1 MMEENIIMAKKE
13 TVEEKRF
20 NPLLSAL
27 KENDKKN
34 LFKTN
39 LITAFH
45 KTGFHL
51 YDYYLGSL
59 VNIHDKKGNFLRQE
73 PRVGQAAGTFNM
85 FVGGSGSG
93 KALPNNTMI
102 PTPMVDGLGYI
113 KMGDIA
119 VGDIVFGDDGRPTEV
134 IGVYPQGK
142 KKCYKM
148 YFHDGRTAISSEDH
162 LWNVIGAEKKQ
173 YTFDTKKIYDLVTNH
188 KRCIIPV
195 TSAPVQYKQSQTG
208 IRPYTLGAFMALGQ
222 SIFTQEYLQIDSLN
236 TSCNITTIANYIA
249 HIQSL
254 EFDYSSSNA
263 FIFHY
268 HPDGKKRV
276 STKEFF
282 RYLRY
287 QYPGNDKFIG
297 IPSKYKYNAVEDRR
311 AFIRGV
317 FDVRGKINDRNL
329 VELEIPEGEYW
340 DAFFRD
346 FKEMIYSMGLLA
358 KVEHGDVKRLVVQI
372 PSNRLAEYFFV
383 NQLYVDTRDQGELVN
398 DIIGLQIISME
409 ELPEEMEC
417 TCIKVANKSELFLT
431 EDYIVTHNTTLA
443 VQIAANIIRQYKTST
458 VIHFD
463 CEQRID
469 LSRIQVISKLPAYYF
484 MEDDG
489 PARYT
494 IKAGAVGLDT
504 MQETIV
510 RLFAAK
516 MKMKNEITV
525 DLGTVDEFGNP
536 VRIMEPTVIIIDS
549 ITSVLSETFSPD
561 NAKEVS
567 EAEKLRGNTEG
578 ARDSKSL
585 KGFFKDVL
593 PLCKEANII
602 IFAINHINM
611 NMSMNAFTPVAKKQN
626 YLKQDEVIPGG
637 VSLIYYPFNIVKLIA
652 KPSDDFTK
660 EGDGF
665 DGHMVMAEPIKS
677 SSNQSGNNSKGV
689 SFSLCF
695 SYKTGFDP
703 LRSLIIYGRERGII
717 EGNRNRLKFK
727 DDPEHTFSFKTIYP
741 DIDEKPFIM
750 ENIKKFIFP
759 ALKDH
764 LSYVEPND
772 VKFHNELMEY

>member
-1 MMEENIIMAKKE
+1 MAKKE
-13 TVEEKRF
+13 TIEGRSF

-59 VNIHDKKGNFLRQE
+59 VNIHDKKGNFIRQE

-93 KALPNNTMI
+93 KALPNNTLI
-102 PTPMVDGLGYI
+102 PSPAMNGMGHIEMEDI
-113 KMGDIA
+113 K
-119 VGDIVFGDDGRPTEV
+119 VGDIVFGDDGKPTEV

-162 LWNVIGAEKKQ
+162 LWNVIGAERKQ
-173 YTFDTKKIYDLVTNH
+173 YTFDTKKIYELVSNH

-195 TSAPVQYKQSQTG
+195 PSAPVQYNQNQTG
-208 IRPYTLGAFMALGQ
+208 IRPYTFGAFMALGKWT
-222 SIFTQEYLQIDSLN
+222 FMQEYLQIDKSTLM
-236 TSCNITTIANYIA
+236 CDIDAIADYIANL
-249 HIQSL
+249 QSL
-254 EFDYSSSNA
+254 EIDDSDPDKITFQYHTNA
-263 FIFHY
+263 
-268 HPDGKKRV
+268 KKRI

-282 RYLRY
+282 RYIRY
-287 QYPGNDKFIG
+287 EYPLGNDSFVG
-297 IPSKYKYNAVEDRR
+297 IPDKYKYNSPEDRL

-317 FDVRGKINDRNL
+317 FDVCGKINNRNL
-329 VELEIPEGEYW
+329 VEIEIPEGDYW
-340 DAFFRD
+340 TAFCHD
-346 FKEMIYSMGLLA
+346 FKEMIYSMGLIA
-358 KVEHGDVKRLVVQI
+358 TVENEETKRLVIQI
-372 PSNRLAEYFFV
+372 PSNKLGEYFLV
-383 NQLYVDTRDQGELVN
+383 HKVYADARYTGELIN
-398 DIIGLQIISME
+398 DIVGLQITSME
-409 ELPEEMEC
+409 ELPEEIEC
-417 TCIKVANKSELFLT
+417 TCIKVANDSELFLIK
-431 EDYIVTHNTTLA
+431 DYIVTHNTTLA
-443 VQIAANIIRQYKTST
+443 VQLAANIIRQYKTST

-469 LSRIQVISKLPAYYF
+469 LSRIQVISKLPSYYF

-516 MKMKNEITV
+516 MKIKNEITV
-525 DLGTVDEFGNP
+525 DLGTVDEFGHP
-536 VRIMEPTVIIIDS
+536 VRIMEPTIIIIDS

-611 NMSMNAFTPVAKKQN
+611 NMSMNAFTPAAKKQN

-677 SSNQSGNNSKGV
+677 SSNQSGNTSKGV
-689 SFSLCF
+689 SFGLCF
-695 SYKTGFDP
+695 NYKTGFDP

-727 DDPEHTFSFKTIYP
+727 DDPEHVFSFKTIYK

-764 LSYVEPND
+764 LSYVEPDD
-772 VKFHNELMEY
+772 VKFHNELMDY

>member
-1 MMEENIIMAKKE
+1 MAKKE
-13 TVEEKRF
+13 TIEGRSF

-59 VNIHDKKGNFLRQE
+59 VNIHDKKGNFIRQE

-93 KALPNNTMI
+93 KALPNNTLI
-102 PTPMVDGLGYI
+102 PSPAMNGMGHIEMEDI
-113 KMGDIA
+113 K
-119 VGDIVFGDDGRPTEV
+119 VGDIVFGDDGKPTEV

-162 LWNVIGAEKKQ
+162 LWNVIGAERKQ
-173 YTFDTKKIYDLVTNH
+173 YTFDTKTIYELVSNH

-195 TSAPVQYKQSQTG
+195 PSAPVQYNQSQTG
-208 IRPYTLGAFMALGQ
+208 IRPYTFGAFMALGKWT
-222 SIFTQEYLQIDSLN
+222 FMQEYLQIDKSTLM
-236 TSCNITTIANYIA
+236 CDIDAIADYIANL
-249 HIQSL
+249 QSL
-254 EFDYSSSNA
+254 EIDDSDPDKITFQYHTNA
-263 FIFHY
+263 
-268 HPDGKKRV
+268 KKRI

-282 RYLRY
+282 RYIRY
-287 QYPGNDKFIG
+287 EYPLGNDSFVG
-297 IPSKYKYNAVEDRR
+297 IPDKYKYNSPEDRL

-317 FDVRGKINDRNL
+317 FDVCGKINNRNL
-329 VELEIPEGEYW
+329 VEIEIPEGDYW
-340 DAFFRD
+340 TAFCHD
-346 FKEMIYSMGLLA
+346 FKEMIYSMGLIA
-358 KVEHGDVKRLVVQI
+358 TVENEETKRLVIQI
-372 PSNRLAEYFFV
+372 PSNKLGEYFLV
-383 NQLYVDTRDQGELVN
+383 RKVYADARYTGELIN
-398 DIIGLQIISME
+398 DIVGLQITSME
-409 ELPEEMEC
+409 ELPEEIEC
-417 TCIKVANKSELFLT
+417 TCIKVANDSELFLIK
-431 EDYIVTHNTTLA
+431 DYIVTHNTTLA
-443 VQIAANIIRQYKTST
+443 VQLAANIIRQYKTST

-469 LSRIQVISKLPAYYF
+469 LSRIQVISKLPSYYF

-516 MKMKNEITV
+516 MKIKNEITV
-525 DLGTVDEFGNP
+525 DLGTVDEFGHP
-536 VRIMEPTVIIIDS
+536 VRIMEPTIIIIDS

-611 NMSMNAFTPVAKKQN
+611 NMSMNAFTPAAKKQN

-677 SSNQSGNNSKGV
+677 SSNQSGNTSKGV
-689 SFSLCF
+689 SFGLCF
-695 SYKTGFDP
+695 NYKTGFDP

-727 DDPEHTFSFKTIYP
+727 DDPEHVFSFKTIYK

-772 VKFHNELMEY
+772 VKFHNELMDY

>member
-1 MMEENIIMAKKE
+1 MAKKE
-13 TVEEKRF
+13 TIEGRSF

-59 VNIHDKKGNFLRQE
+59 VNIHDKKGNFIRQE

-93 KALPNNTMI
+93 KALPNNTLI
-102 PTPMVDGLGYI
+102 PSPSMNGMGHI
-113 KMGDIA
+113 KMEDIK
-119 VGDIVFGDDGRPTEV
+119 VGDIVFGDDGKPTEV

-162 LWNVIGAEKKQ
+162 LWNVIGAERKQ
-173 YTFDTKKIYDLVTNH
+173 YTFDTKKIYELVSNH

-195 TSAPVQYKQSQTG
+195 PSAPVQYNQSQTG
-208 IRPYTLGAFMALGQ
+208 IRPYTFGAFMALGKWT
-222 SIFTQEYLQIDSLN
+222 FMQEYLQIDKSTLM
-236 TSCNITTIANYIA
+236 CDIDAIADYIANL
-249 HIQSL
+249 QSL
-254 EFDYSSSNA
+254 EVDDSDPDKITFQYHTNA
-263 FIFHY
+263 
-268 HPDGKKRV
+268 KKRI

-282 RYLRY
+282 RYIRY
-287 QYPGNDKFIG
+287 EYPLGNDSFVG
-297 IPSKYKYNAVEDRR
+297 IPDKYKYNSPEDRL

-317 FDVRGKINDRNL
+317 FDVCGKINNRNL
-329 VELEIPEGEYW
+329 VEIEIPEGDYW
-340 DAFFRD
+340 TAFCHD
-346 FKEMIYSMGLLA
+346 FKEMIYSMGLIA
-358 KVEHGDVKRLVVQI
+358 TVENEETKHLVIQI
-372 PSNRLAEYFFV
+372 PSNKLGEYFLV
-383 NQLYVDTRDQGELVN
+383 HKVYADARYTGELIN
-398 DIIGLQIISME
+398 DIVGLQITSME
-409 ELPEEMEC
+409 ELPEEIEC
-417 TCIKVANKSELFLT
+417 TCIKVANDSELFLIK
-431 EDYIVTHNTTLA
+431 DYIVTHNTTLA
-443 VQIAANIIRQYKTST
+443 VQLAANIIRQYKTST

-469 LSRIQVISKLPAYYF
+469 LSRIQVISKLPSYYF

-516 MKMKNEITV
+516 MKIKNEITV
-525 DLGTVDEFGNP
+525 DLGTVDEFGHP
-536 VRIMEPTVIIIDS
+536 VRIMEPTIIIIDS

-611 NMSMNAFTPVAKKQN
+611 NMSMNAFTPAAKKQN

-677 SSNQSGNNSKGV
+677 SSNQSGNTSKGV
-689 SFSLCF
+689 SFGLCF
-695 SYKTGFDP
+695 NYKTGFDP

-727 DDPEHTFSFKTIYP
+727 DDPEHVFSFKTIYK

-764 LSYVEPND
+764 LSYVEPDD
-772 VKFHNELMEY
+772 VKFHNELMDY

>member
-1 MMEENIIMAKKE
+1 MAKKE
-13 TVEEKRF
+13 TIEGRSF

-59 VNIHDKKGNFLRQE
+59 VNIHDKKGNFIRQE

-93 KALPNNTMI
+93 KALPNNTLI
-102 PTPMVDGLGYI
+102 PSPAMNG
-113 KMGDIA
+113 MGHIEMEDIQ
-119 VGDIVFGDDGRPTEV
+119 VGDIVFGDDGTPTEV
-134 IGVYPQGK
+134 VGVYPQGK

-162 LWNVIGAEKKQ
+162 LWNVIGAERKQ
-173 YTFDTKKIYDLVTNH
+173 YTFDTKKIYELVSNQ

-195 TSAPVQYKQSQTG
+195 PSAPVQYDQSQTG
-208 IRPYTLGAFMALGQ
+208 IRPYTLGAFMALGKWTF
-222 SIFTQEYLQIDSLN
+222 IQEYLQIDKS
-236 TSCNITTIANYIA
+236 TVSCDIDAIADYIANL
-249 HIQSL
+249 QSL
-254 EFDYSSSNA
+254 EVDYSESDKITFQYHTNA
-263 FIFHY
+263 
-268 HPDGKKRV
+268 KKRIP
-276 STKEFF
+276 TKEFF
-282 RYLRY
+282 RYIRY
-287 QYPGNDKFIG
+287 QYPLGNDSFVG
-297 IPSKYKYNAVEDRR
+297 IADKYKYNSAEDRL

-317 FDVRGKINDRNL
+317 FDVCGKINKRNL
-329 VELEIPEGEYW
+329 VEIEIPEGDYW
-340 DAFFRD
+340 TAFCHD
-346 FKEMIYSMGLLA
+346 FKEMIYSMGLIA
-358 KVEHGDVKRLVVQI
+358 TVENAETKRLVIQI
-372 PSNRLAEYFFV
+372 PSNKLGEYFLIHKPYADAFC
-383 NQLYVDTRDQGELVN
+383 NGELIN
-398 DIIGLQIISME
+398 DIVGLQIISME
-409 ELPEEMEC
+409 ELPEEIEC
-417 TCIKVANKSELFLT
+417 PCITVANESELFLIK
-431 EDYIVTHNTTLA
+431 DYIVTHNTTLA
-443 VQIAANIIRQYKTST
+443 VQLAANIIRQYKTST

-469 LSRIQVISKLPAYYF
+469 LSRIQVISKLPSYYF

-516 MKMKNEITV
+516 MKIKNEITV

-536 VRIMEPTVIIIDS
+536 VRIMEPTIIIIDS

-611 NMSMNAFTPVAKKQN
+611 NMSMNAFTPAAKKQN

-677 SSNQSGNNSKGV
+677 SSNQSGNTSKGV
-689 SFSLCF
+689 SFGMCF
-695 SYKTGFDP
+695 NYKTGFDP

-727 DDPEHTFSFKTIYP
+727 DDPEHVFSFKTIYK

>member
-1 MMEENIIMAKKE
+1 MSKKE
-13 TVEEKRF
+13 NQEEKTF
-20 NPLLSAL
+20 NPLLAAL

-39 LITAFH
+39 LVTAFH

-59 VNIHDKKGNFLRQE
+59 INIHDKKGNFLRQE

-93 KALPNNTMI
+93 KALPNYTMI
-102 PTPMVDGLGYI
+102 PTPMTSVCGYI
-113 KMGDIA
+113 SMGNIRFGDI
-119 VGDIVFGDDGRPTEV
+119 IFDDNGAPTKV

-142 KKCYKM
+142 KKCYRIH
-148 YFHDGRTAISSEDH
+148 FHDGREVISSEDH
-162 LWNVIGAEKKQ
+162 LWNVVGGEKKQ
-173 YTFDTKKIYDLVTNH
+173 YTFDTKKIFRLVSENH
-188 KRCIIPV
+188 TCIIPITHDPV
-195 TSAPVQYKQSQTG
+195 KYEQKQTS
-208 IRPYTLGAFMALGQ
+208 IRPYTLGVFMALGEE
-222 SIFTQEYLQIDSLN
+222 SFTSEYLQLNKRRGKFANMNEIADYIAKLQSMIVDFGDDEIIPFLYSIDSQK
-236 TSCNITTIANYIA
+236 NI
-249 HIQSL
+249 
-254 EFDYSSSNA
+254 
-263 FIFHY
+263 
-268 HPDGKKRV
+268 K
-276 STKEFF
+276 
-282 RYLRY
+282 
-287 QYPGNDKFIG
+287 GNDFFKYLYMLHGCDEGKQFIG
-297 IPSKYKYNAVEDRR
+297 IPAKYKYNAEEDRI

-317 FDVRGKINDRNL
+317 FDVLGIINDRHM
-329 VELEIPEGEYW
+329 VEIEMEESDYW
-340 DAFFRD
+340 NAFFKD
-346 FKEMIYSMGLLA
+346 FKEMIYSMGLIC
-358 KVEHGDVKRLVVQI
+358 KVEHGVTRKLVIQI
-372 PSNRLAEYFFV
+372 PSNKLADYFFIENKRSYAEHV
-383 NQLYVDTRDQGELVN
+383 HRKYGYIN
-398 DIIGLQIISME
+398 DIAGLQITSME
-409 ELPEEMEC
+409 EIPEEIEC
-417 TCIKVANKSELFLT
+417 TCIKVDNASELFLT
-431 EDYIVTHNTTLA
+431 EGYVVTHNTTLA
-443 VQIAANIIRQYKTST
+443 VQLAANIIRQYRTSS

-469 LSRIQVISKLPAYYF
+469 LSRIQVISKLPSYYF
-484 MEDDG
+484 METNG

-516 MKMKNEITV
+516 MKMKDEITV
-525 DLGTVDEFGNP
+525 DLGTVDEFGKP

-602 IFAINHINM
+602 IFAINHINT

-637 VSLIYYPFNIVKLIA
+637 VSLIYYPFNILKLIA
-652 KPSDDFTK
+652 RPSEDFTV

-665 DGHMVMAEPIKS
+665 KGHMVIAEPIKS

-695 SYKTGFDP
+695 NYKTGFDS

-727 DDPEHTFSFKTIYP
+727 DDPEHVFSFKTIST
-741 DIDEKPFIM
+741 DIDEKPWIV

-764 LSYVEPND
+764 LSYVDPND
-772 VKFHNELMEY
+772 VKFHSELMDY

>member
-1 MMEENIIMAKKE
+1 MAKKE
-13 TVEEKRF
+13 TIEGRSF

-59 VNIHDKKGNFLRQE
+59 VNIHDKKGNFIRQE

-93 KALPNNTMI
+93 KALPNNTLI
-102 PTPMVDGLGYI
+102 PSPSMNGMGHI
-113 KMGDIA
+113 KMEDIK
-119 VGDIVFGDDGRPTEV
+119 VGDIVFGDDGKPTEV

-162 LWNVIGAEKKQ
+162 LWNVIGAERKQ
-173 YTFDTKKIYDLVTNH
+173 YTFDTKKIYELVSNH

-195 TSAPVQYKQSQTG
+195 PSAPVQYNQSQTG
-208 IRPYTLGAFMALGQ
+208 IRPYTFGAFMAFGKWT
-222 SIFTQEYLQIDSLN
+222 FMQEYLQIDKSTLM
-236 TSCNITTIANYIA
+236 CDIDAIADYIANL
-249 HIQSL
+249 QSL
-254 EFDYSSSNA
+254 EIDYSDPDKITFQYHTNA
-263 FIFHY
+263 
-268 HPDGKKRV
+268 KKGI

-282 RYLRY
+282 RYIRY
-287 QYPGNDKFIG
+287 EYPLGNDLFVG
-297 IPSKYKYNAVEDRR
+297 IPDKYKYNSPEDRL

-317 FDVRGKINDRNL
+317 FDVCGKINNRNL
-329 VELEIPEGEYW
+329 VEIEIPEGDYW
-340 DAFFRD
+340 TAFCHD
-346 FKEMIYSMGLLA
+346 FKEMIYSMGLIA
-358 KVEHGDVKRLVVQI
+358 TVENEETKRLVIQI
-372 PSNRLAEYFFV
+372 PSNELGEYFFV
-383 NQLYVDTRDQGELVN
+383 RKVYADARYTGELIN
-398 DIIGLQIISME
+398 DIVGLQITSME
-409 ELPEEMEC
+409 ELPEEIEC

-431 EDYIVTHNTTLA
+431 KDYIVTHNTTLA
-443 VQIAANIIRQYKTST
+443 VQLAANIIRQYKTST

-469 LSRIQVISKLPAYYF
+469 LSRIQVISKLPSYYF

-516 MKMKNEITV
+516 MKIKNEITV
-525 DLGTVDEFGNP
+525 DLGTVDEFGHP
-536 VRIMEPTVIIIDS
+536 VRIMEPTIIIIDS

-611 NMSMNAFTPVAKKQN
+611 NMSMNAFTPAAKKQN

-677 SSNQSGNNSKGV
+677 SSNQSGNTSKGV
-689 SFSLCF
+689 SFGLCF
-695 SYKTGFDP
+695 NYKTGFDP

-727 DDPEHTFSFKTIYP
+727 DDPEHVFSFKTIYK

-764 LSYVEPND
+764 LSYVEPDD
-772 VKFHNELMEY
+772 VKFHNELMDY

>member
-1 MMEENIIMAKKE
+1 MAKKE
-13 TVEEKRF
+13 TIEGRSF

-59 VNIHDKKGNFLRQE
+59 VNIHDKKGNFIRQE

-93 KALPNNTMI
+93 KALPNNTLI
-102 PTPMVDGLGYI
+102 PSPAMNG
-113 KMGDIA
+113 MGHIEMEDIQ
-119 VGDIVFGDDGRPTEV
+119 VGDIVFGDDGKPTEV
-134 IGVYPQGK
+134 VGVYPQGK

-162 LWNVIGAEKKQ
+162 LWNVIGAERKQ
-173 YTFDTKKIYDLVTNH
+173 YTFDTKKIYELVSNQ

-195 TSAPVQYKQSQTG
+195 PSAPVQYDQSQTG
-208 IRPYTLGAFMALGQ
+208 IRPYTLGAFMALGKWTF
-222 SIFTQEYLQIDSLN
+222 IQEYLQIDKS
-236 TSCNITTIANYIA
+236 TVSCDIDAIADYIANL
-249 HIQSL
+249 QSL
-254 EFDYSSSNA
+254 EVDYSESDKITFQYHTNA
-263 FIFHY
+263 
-268 HPDGKKRV
+268 KKRIP
-276 STKEFF
+276 TKEFF
-282 RYLRY
+282 RYIRY
-287 QYPGNDKFIG
+287 QYPLGNDSFVG
-297 IPSKYKYNAVEDRR
+297 IPDKYKYNSAEDRL

-317 FDVRGKINDRNL
+317 FDVCGRINKRNL
-329 VELEIPEGEYW
+329 VEIEIPEGDYW
-340 DAFFRD
+340 TAFCHD
-346 FKEMIYSMGLLA
+346 FKEMIYSMGLIA
-358 KVEHGDVKRLVVQI
+358 TVENGETKRLVIQI
-372 PSNRLAEYFFV
+372 PSNKLGEYFLIHKPYADAFC
-383 NQLYVDTRDQGELVN
+383 NGELIN
-398 DIIGLQIISME
+398 DIVGLQITSME
-409 ELPEEMEC
+409 ELPEEIEC
-417 TCIKVANKSELFLT
+417 TCIKVANESELFLIK
-431 EDYIVTHNTTLA
+431 DYIVTHNTTLA
-443 VQIAANIIRQYKTST
+443 VQLAANIIRQYKTST

-469 LSRIQVISKLPAYYF
+469 LSRIQVISKLPSYYF

-516 MKMKNEITV
+516 MKIKNEITV

-536 VRIMEPTVIIIDS
+536 VRIMEPTIIIIDS

-611 NMSMNAFTPVAKKQN
+611 NMSMNAFTPAAKKQN

-677 SSNQSGNNSKGV
+677 SSNQSGNTSKGV
-689 SFSLCF
+689 SFGMCF
-695 SYKTGFDP
+695 NYKTGFDP

-727 DDPEHTFSFKTIYP
+727 DDPEHVFSFKTIYK

>member
-1 MMEENIIMAKKE
+1 MAKKE
-13 TVEEKRF
+13 TIEGRSF

-59 VNIHDKKGNFLRQE
+59 VNIHDKKGNFIRQE

-93 KALPNNTMI
+93 KALPNNTLI
-102 PTPMVDGLGYI
+102 PSPAMSGMGHIEMEDI
-113 KMGDIA
+113 K
-119 VGDIVFGDDGRPTEV
+119 VGDIVFGDDGKPTEV

-162 LWNVIGAEKKQ
+162 LWNVIGAERKQ
-173 YTFDTKKIYDLVTNH
+173 YTFDTKKIYELVSNH

-195 TSAPVQYKQSQTG
+195 PSAPVQYNQSQTG
-208 IRPYTLGAFMALGQ
+208 IRPYTFGAFMALGKWT
-222 SIFTQEYLQIDSLN
+222 FMQEYLQIDKSTLM
-236 TSCNITTIANYIA
+236 CDIDAIADYIANL
-249 HIQSL
+249 QSL
-254 EFDYSSSNA
+254 EIDDSDPDKITFQYHTNA
-263 FIFHY
+263 
-268 HPDGKKRV
+268 KKRI

-282 RYLRY
+282 RYIRY
-287 QYPGNDKFIG
+287 EYPLGNDSFVG
-297 IPSKYKYNAVEDRR
+297 IPDKYKYNSPEDRL

-317 FDVRGKINDRNL
+317 FDVCGKINNRNL
-329 VELEIPEGEYW
+329 VEIEIPEGDYW
-340 DAFFRD
+340 TAFCHD
-346 FKEMIYSMGLLA
+346 FKEMIYSMGLIA
-358 KVEHGDVKRLVVQI
+358 TVENEETKRLVIQI
-372 PSNRLAEYFFV
+372 PSNKLGEYFLV
-383 NQLYVDTRDQGELVN
+383 HKVYVDARYTGELIN
-398 DIIGLQIISME
+398 DIVGLQITSME
-409 ELPEEMEC
+409 ELPEEIEC
-417 TCIKVANKSELFLT
+417 TCIKVANDSELFLIK
-431 EDYIVTHNTTLA
+431 DYIVTHNTTLA
-443 VQIAANIIRQYKTST
+443 VQLAANIIRQYKTST

-469 LSRIQVISKLPAYYF
+469 LSRIQVISKLPSYYF

-516 MKMKNEITV
+516 MKIKNEITV
-525 DLGTVDEFGNP
+525 DLGTVDEFGHP
-536 VRIMEPTVIIIDS
+536 VRIMEPTIIIIDS

-611 NMSMNAFTPVAKKQN
+611 NMSMNAFTPAAKKQN

-677 SSNQSGNNSKGV
+677 SSNQSGNTSKGV
-689 SFSLCF
+689 SFGLCF
-695 SYKTGFDP
+695 NYKTGFDP

-727 DDPEHTFSFKTIYP
+727 DDPEHVFSFKTIYK

-764 LSYVEPND
+764 LSYVEPDD
-772 VKFHNELMEY
+772 VKFHNELMDY

>member
-1 MMEENIIMAKKE
+1 MAKKE
-13 TVEEKRF
+13 TIEGRSF

-59 VNIHDKKGNFLRQE
+59 VNIHDKKGNFIRQE

-93 KALPNNTMI
+93 KALPNNTLI
-102 PTPMVDGLGYI
+102 PSPTMNGMGHI
-113 KMGDIA
+113 KMEDIN
-119 VGDIVFGDDGRPTEV
+119 VGDIVFGDDGKPTEV
-134 IGVYPQGK
+134 VGVYPQGK

-162 LWNVIGAEKKQ
+162 LWNVIGAERKR
-173 YTFDTKKIYDLVTNH
+173 YTFDTKKIYELVSNH

-195 TSAPVQYKQSQTG
+195 PSAPVQYNQSQTG
-208 IRPYTLGAFMALGQ
+208 IRPYTLGAFMALGKWTF
-222 SIFTQEYLQIDSLN
+222 IQEYLQIDKSTL
-236 TSCNITTIANYIA
+236 SCDIDAIANYIA
-249 HIQSL
+249 NLQSL
-254 EFDYSSSNA
+254 EVDYSDPDKIT
-263 FIFHY
+263 FQY
-268 HPDGKKRV
+268 HTNVKKRI

-282 RYLRY
+282 RYIRY
-287 QYPGNDKFIG
+287 EYPLGNDSFVG
-297 IPSKYKYNAVEDRR
+297 IPDKYKYNSAEDRL

-317 FDVRGKINDRNL
+317 FDVCGKINSRYL
-329 VELEIPEGEYW
+329 VEIEIPEGDYW
-340 DAFFRD
+340 TAFCHD
-346 FKEMIYSMGLLA
+346 FKEMIYSMGLIA
-358 KVEHGDVKRLVVQI
+358 TVENEETKRLVIQI
-372 PSNRLAEYFFV
+372 PSNKLGEYFLMHRV
-383 NQLYVDTRDQGELVN
+383 YADALSNGELIN
-398 DIIGLQIISME
+398 DIVGLQIISME
-409 ELPEEMEC
+409 ELPEEIEC

-431 EDYIVTHNTTLA
+431 KDYIVTHNTTLA
-443 VQIAANIIRQYKTST
+443 VQLAANIIRQYKTST

-469 LSRIQVISKLPAYYF
+469 LSRIQVISKLPSYYF

-516 MKMKNEITV
+516 MKIKNEITV

-536 VRIMEPTVIIIDS
+536 VRIMEPTIIIIDS

-611 NMSMNAFTPVAKKQN
+611 NMSMNAFTPAAKKQN

-677 SSNQSGNNSKGV
+677 SSNQSGNTSKGV
-689 SFSLCF
+689 SFGLCF
-695 SYKTGFDP
+695 NYKTGFDP

-727 DDPEHTFSFKTIYP
+727 DDPEHVFSFKTIYK

-772 VKFHNELMEY
+772 VKFHNELMDY

>member
-1 MMEENIIMAKKE
+1 MAKKE
-13 TVEEKRF
+13 TIEGRSF

-59 VNIHDKKGNFLRQE
+59 VNIHDKKGNFIRQE

-93 KALPNNTMI
+93 KALPNNTLI
-102 PTPMVDGLGYI
+102 PSPAMNGMGHIEMEDI
-113 KMGDIA
+113 K
-119 VGDIVFGDDGRPTEV
+119 VGDIVFGDDGKPTEV

-162 LWNVIGAEKKQ
+162 LWNVIGAERKQ
-173 YTFDTKKIYDLVTNH
+173 YTFDTKKIYELVSNH

-195 TSAPVQYKQSQTG
+195 PSAPVQYNQSQTG
-208 IRPYTLGAFMALGQ
+208 IRPYTFGAFMALGKWT
-222 SIFTQEYLQIDSLN
+222 FMQEYLQIDKSTLM
-236 TSCNITTIANYIA
+236 CDIDAIADYIANL
-249 HIQSL
+249 QSL
-254 EFDYSSSNA
+254 EIDDSDPDKITFQYHTNA
-263 FIFHY
+263 
-268 HPDGKKRV
+268 KKRI

-282 RYLRY
+282 RYIRY
-287 QYPGNDKFIG
+287 EYPLGNDSFVG
-297 IPSKYKYNAVEDRR
+297 IPDKYKYNSPEDRL

-317 FDVRGKINDRNL
+317 FDVCGKINNRNL
-329 VELEIPEGEYW
+329 VEIEIPEGDYW
-340 DAFFRD
+340 TAFCHD
-346 FKEMIYSMGLLA
+346 FKEMIYSMGLIA
-358 KVEHGDVKRLVVQI
+358 TVENEETKRLVIQI
-372 PSNRLAEYFFV
+372 PSNKLGEYFLV
-383 NQLYVDTRDQGELVN
+383 RKVYTDARYTGELIN
-398 DIIGLQIISME
+398 DIVGLQITSME
-409 ELPEEMEC
+409 ELPEEIEC
-417 TCIKVANKSELFLT
+417 TCIKVANDSELFLIK
-431 EDYIVTHNTTLA
+431 DYIVTHNTTLA
-443 VQIAANIIRQYKTST
+443 VQLAANIIRQYKTST

-469 LSRIQVISKLPAYYF
+469 LSRIQVISKLPSYYF

-516 MKMKNEITV
+516 MKIKNEITV
-525 DLGTVDEFGNP
+525 DLGTVDEFGHP
-536 VRIMEPTVIIIDS
+536 VRIMEPTIIIIDS

-611 NMSMNAFTPVAKKQN
+611 NMSMNAFTPAAKKQN

-677 SSNQSGNNSKGV
+677 SSNQSGNTSKGV
-689 SFSLCF
+689 SFGLCF
-695 SYKTGFDP
+695 NYKTGFDP

-727 DDPEHTFSFKTIYP
+727 DDPEHVFSFKTIYK

-764 LSYVEPND
+764 LSYVEPDD
-772 VKFHNELMEY
+772 VKFHNELMDY

>member
-1 MMEENIIMAKKE
+1 MAKKE
-13 TVEEKRF
+13 TIEGRSF

-59 VNIHDKKGNFLRQE
+59 VNIHDKKGNFIRQE

-93 KALPNNTMI
+93 KALPNNTLI
-102 PTPMVDGLGYI
+102 PSPSMNGMGYI
-113 KMGDIA
+113 EMKDIQ
-119 VGDIVFGDDGRPTEV
+119 VGDIVFGDDGKPTEV
-134 IGVYPQGK
+134 VGVYPQGK

-148 YFHDGRTAISSEDH
+148 HFHDGRMAISSEDH
-162 LWNVIGAEKKQ
+162 LWNVIGAERKQ
-173 YTFDTKKIYDLVTNH
+173 YTFDTKKIYELVSNQ

-195 TSAPVQYKQSQTG
+195 PSAPVQYDQSQTG
-208 IRPYTLGAFMALGQ
+208 IRPYTLGAFMALGKWM
-222 SIFTQEYLQIDSLN
+222 FMQEYLQIDKFSAAY
-236 TSCNITTIANYIA
+236 NINAIANYIA
-249 HIQSL
+249 NLQSL
-254 EFDYSSSNA
+254 EIDDSESDKITFQ
-263 FIFHY
+263 Y
-268 HPDGKKRV
+268 HTDVKKRIP
-276 STKEFF
+276 TKEFF
-282 RYLRY
+282 RYIRY
-287 QYPGNDKFIG
+287 QYPWENDSFVG
-297 IPSKYKYNAVEDRR
+297 IPCKYKYNSAEDRL

-317 FDVRGKINDRNL
+317 FDVCGRINERNL
-329 VELEIPEGEYW
+329 VEIEIPEGDYW
-340 DAFFRD
+340 TAFCHD
-346 FKEMIYSMGLLA
+346 FKEMIYSMGLIA
-358 KVEHGDVKRLVVQI
+358 TVENEETKRLVIQI
-372 PSNRLAEYFFV
+372 PSNKLGEYFLVRKVYADSFCK
-383 NQLYVDTRDQGELVN
+383 GELTN
-398 DIIGLQIISME
+398 DIVGLQITSME
-409 ELPEEMEC
+409 ELSEEIEC

-443 VQIAANIIRQYKTST
+443 VQLAANIIRQYKTST

-469 LSRIQVISKLPAYYF
+469 LSRIQVISKLPSYYF

-516 MKMKNEITV
+516 MKIKNEITV

-536 VRIMEPTVIIIDS
+536 VRIMEPTIIIIDS

-611 NMSMNAFTPVAKKQN
+611 NMSMNAFTPAAKKQN

-677 SSNQSGNNSKGV
+677 SSNQSGNTSKGV
-689 SFSLCF
+689 SFGLCF
-695 SYKTGFDP
+695 NYKTGFDP

-727 DDPEHTFSFKTIYP
+727 DDPEHVFSFKTIYI